1 MWFMIKRNWHS
12 NVANDGIKHLM
23 NNNYNVLPDGTLAK
37 ALFEDQNQYFYNVL
51 KNCVKGGQ
59 DLICLRKHEL
69 SLDGRQSY
77 LDMID
82 FYERKKNLTLIQ
94 TQCNMELLKMRLDR
108 NYQGGPQK
116 FFLAFQN
123 TYLDL
128 ENCTEYF

>member
-1 MWFMIKRNWHS
+1 
-12 NVANDGIKHLM
+12 M
-23 NNNYNVLPDGTLAK
+23 NNNYYVPPDGTLAK
-37 ALFEDQNQYFYNVL
+37 ALFEDQNQYFYNML
-51 KNCVKGGQ
+51 QNCVKGGQ
-59 DLICLRKHEL
+59 GLICLRKHEL